1 MNTPLVTIIIPVYN
15 AERFLYSC
23 LESVLAQQYTHWE
36 LIIVNDGSK
45 DNSFSILEEYVH
57 RDNRIKVINKNN
69 EGVSIARN
77 IALQQA
83 KGELVYF
90 ADADD
95 IIYPD
100 ALRLLVAKIIVE
112 DASFVKADY
121 KAISEINEELFVNK
135 KYVIRGKREYKIGD
149 IVGFIDKVIMGEYF
163 LWTCLFRMDI
173 IRNQKIQFLPH
184 CRLMEDADFLMNY
197 MLHSSRNVYLN
208 HQIYGYR
215 KHKGAVTERNGS
227 YTKDLMMIQ
236 NHLQHRKEIF
246 IKGFISEIDDNLQ
259 LMKRENFFIV
269 QYIKTKRLMERICN
283 YLSYRF

>member
-15 AERFLYSC
+15 AGSFLYSC
-23 LESVLAQQYTHWE
+23 LESVLTQQYTHWE
-36 LIIVNDGSK
+36 LIVVNDGSK
-45 DNSFSILEEYVH
+45 DNSLSILEEYVH
-57 RDNRIKVINKNN
+57 RDNRIKMINRNN

-100 ALRLLVAKIIVE
+100 ALKLLVENVIAK
-112 DASFVKADY
+112 DASLVKADY
-121 KAISEINEELFVNK
+121 KAINEINEEIFVNK

-149 IVGFIDKVIMGEYF
+149 IIDFIDKIIMGEYF

-184 CRLMEDADFLMNY
+184 CRLMEDADFLMSY
-197 MLHSSRNVYLN
+197 MLHSNRNVYLN

-215 KHKGAVTERNGS
+215 KHNGAVTERSGS
-227 YTKDLMMIQ
+227 YTEDLMMIQ
-236 NHLQHRKEIF
+236 NHLQHRKEFF
-246 IKGFISEIDDNLQ
+246 IKKFISEIDDKLQ
-259 LMKRENFFIV
+259 LMRRENFFIV
-269 QYIKTKRLMERICN
+269 QYIKAKRLVTRICN